1 MKNHLRKLMAVTC
14 ALVMLL
20 SCMAVAGV
28 SAAAQAYTWTFSTTE
43 NCASGYWSDTDSTA
57 DTSNNSQGS
66 DYFTTLTSGTGY
78 NGSDR
83 YVRMA
88 YASNVTSSPQLSVLS
103 LPNNTGSAVDGRD
116 PGKTAHLLAGVTYKV
131 TVAYKVIS
139 APVDAQLVMS
149 VALGDLRGM
158 SNDTVRIFESDAY
171 CGTLATIAADEV
183 SEDWVVKT
191 AAVTVPQKQGV
202 YVALAPNDN
211 ASRNGLELHLGYV
224 AVEEAP
230 AATDVTFVYNDNETS
245 NTVTSGVPGLT
256 ALPTPVS
263 ALGWTFQGWYDN
275 ADCTGDAVTAWP
287 AAATTLYAKWDKS
300 TATEVSYTVAEFSRA
315 EYTQGSQAQTVRPT
329 NTAANSGWFGAWMY
343 PSGNAAILTY
353 VSAGN
358 SAAHAGFRVLSDT
371 SESFGGD
378 SKDMLAPNAAYRVEF
393 DYQTTAVASVPM
405 QLRAVVGDV
414 RWCASGIS
422 GFDSQSYYYK
432 NYIANNPD
440 LVYDVA
446 TIGTVMAEAAHA
458 DFMIQTGAAD
468 NYFSLVLPFDT
479 NCAGVS
485 VTIDNVKFTRVATV
499 NVTFDGND
507 GADTVVEDKK
517 AAAGSALPTPTH
529 VRGYDF
535 LGWYADAACTDG
547 NEVTVWPAESTTLY
561 AKWDKS
567 TPIYKVTYDP
577 MAGSLVGDAVQYG
590 AAGTALTGTAKLDGY
605 KFEGWTDAE
614 GNPVTAIGEADI
626 TVYAGFKQVEYVPHT
641 EGVQDFE
648 GMKIDDFIWATNT
661 DAASLTVDRTAN
673 YTKGGITALHATIR
687 AFGHGQRQRPRIVLQ
702 EEGQN
707 VVVKAGDK
715 VTVSFWIKSS
725 RDVSALTFYLAT
737 MDATTA
743 ADHITATSG
752 NAGVCHNLQTINTL
766 NGSTSFENTNGKE
779 PKNQSLKAGEWTQFT
794 AVINSIAAD
803 SATNTADDSIDN
815 YLELGFADDA
825 GVAGFKEVDLWV
837 DDIIVLV
844 NDEAAPVPVASYEKN
859 AGMIT
864 FEDEIVDSNYGFVN
878 GPFSATVS
886 NDISHAGGTN
896 SLKITQT
903 GADSGANRAY
913 VPITAENVVAG
924 KQYLV
929 SFWLYVENDHNG
941 LQLRYW
947 LAPNDGTPFTSG
959 TVKDGVKIAE
969 GVAVS
974 GYVGNWVRTTVLTNA
989 VLEGTAN
996 VLYLGIS
1003 DAAIANK
1010 LYSGTSVFY
1019 LDDISVADPT
1029 ALTQASIEGNV
1040 AVYKNQANSSY
1051 FYEEGKAAMRYV
1063 AGYKTTRMDCNN
1075 IILDGVDYNLNER
1088 GLIFGTTDMNMIK
1101 GGNEEGAGVEGTD
1114 YLKWVFKNENL
1125 STCWSRNADGT
1136 VQYSFYVKGVNAANH
1151 ATQFKFRSYV
1161 SIAVQV
1167 PNAANTATVNSK
1179 LVIYGD
1185 IVTASYDDMFAV
1197 AAPTDANPFV

>member
-28 SAAAQAYTWTFSTTE
+28 SA
-43 NCASGYWSDTDSTA
+43 
-57 DTSNNSQGS
+57 
-66 DYFTTLTSGTGY
+66 
-78 NGSDR
+78 
-83 YVRMA
+83 
-88 YASNVTSSPQLSVLS
+88 
-103 LPNNTGSAVDGRD
+103 TGSE
-116 PGKTAHLLAGVTYKV
+116 AG
-131 TVAYKVIS
+131 
-139 APVDAQLVMS
+139 
-149 VALGDLRGM
+149 
-158 SNDTVRIFESDAY
+158 
-171 CGTLATIAADEV
+171 
-183 SEDWVVKT
+183 
-191 AAVTVPQKQGV
+191 
-202 YVALAPNDN
+202 
-211 ASRNGLELHLGYV
+211 
-224 AVEEAP
+224 
-230 AATDVTFVYNDNETS
+230 
-245 NTVTSGVPGLT
+245 
-256 ALPTPVS
+256 
-263 ALGWTFQGWYDN
+263 
-275 ADCTGDAVTAWP
+275 
-287 AAATTLYAKWDKS
+287 
-300 TATEVSYTVAEFSRA
+300 SYTVTAFSRV
-315 EYTQGSQAQTVRPT
+315 EYRQGNSVQHVRAT
-329 NTAANSGWFGAWMY
+329 NSTGAGNWFGARMY

-353 VSAGN
+353 ETTAVTNPVAN
-358 SAAHAGFRVLSDT
+358 AGFRVLSDT
-371 SESFGGD
+371 SESFGG
-378 SKDMLAPNAAYRVEF
+378 SIKDMLAPNALYRVEF
-393 DYQTTAVASVPM
+393 DYQTTAASVPM

-414 RWCASGIS
+414 HWCAATLV
-422 GFDSQSYYYK
+422 GFETQPYYYK
-432 NYIANNPD
+432 NYIENNPN

-446 TIGTVMAEAAHA
+446 TIDAVMDTAAHA
-458 DFMIQTGAAD
+458 DFVIQTGAAN
-468 NYFSLVLPFDT
+468 NYFSLVLPYVA

-485 VTIDNVKFTRVATV
+485 VTIDNVKFTRVAAV

-517 AAAGSALPTPTH
+517 AVAGSALPTPTH

-547 NEVTVWPAESTTLY
+547 NEVTVWPDASTTLY

-590 AAGTALTGTAKLDGY
+590 ATGTALTGTAKLAGY

-626 TVYAGFKQVEYVPHT
+626 TVYARFKQVEYVPHT

-661 DAASLTVDRTAN
+661 DAADLTVDRTAN
-673 YTKGGITALHATIR
+673 YTKGGTTALHATIR
-687 AFGHGQRQRPRIVLQ
+687 AFGHGQRTRPRIVLQ

-707 VVVKAGDK
+707 VVVKAGGK

-725 RDVSALTFYLAT
+725 RDVSGLTFYLAT

-743 ADHITATSG
+743 AEHITATSG

-766 NGSTSFENTNGKE
+766 NGSTSFANTNGKE

-803 SATNTADDSIDN
+803 SATDTTDASIDN

-825 GVAGFKEVDLWV
+825 GVTGFKEVDLWV

-844 NDEAAPVPVASYEKN
+844 NDEEAPVPAVSYEKN

-864 FEDEIVDSNYGFVN
+864 FEDETVGSNYGFVN
-878 GPFSATVS
+878 GSFTATVS

-903 GADSGANRAY
+903 GADSGDNRAY
-913 VPITAENVVAG
+913 VPITADNVVAG

-929 SFWLYVENDHNG
+929 SFWLYVENDHKG

-947 LAPNDGTPFTSG
+947 LAPNGGSAFANG
-959 TVKDGVKIAE
+959 GAKDAVKIAE

-989 VLEGTAN
+989 VKADTEN

-1003 DAAIANK
+1003 DAAIANG
-1010 LYSGTSVFY
+1010 YSGTSVFY

-1029 ALTQASIEGNV
+1029 TLTQASIEGNV
-1040 AVYKNQANSSY
+1040 AVYKNQENGSY

-1088 GLIFGTTDMNMIK
+1088 GLIFGTTDMSMKK

-1114 YLKWVFKNENL
+1114 YLKWVFKTENL

-1151 ATQFKFRSYV
+1151 ATQFNFRSYV

-1185 IVTASYDDMFAV
+1185 IVTASYDQMFA
-1197 AAPTDANPFV
+1197 AAPTDANPFG